1 MATIT
6 GTLNFDFETDKPIT
20 EEQFKN
26 FKRKINKMV
35 DDWEMMVYDA
45 ATESGFEADSIH
57 PILLDEL
64 ECDFETEE

>member
-1 MATIT
+1 
-6 GTLNFDFETDKPIT
+6 
-20 EEQFKN
+20 
-26 FKRKINKMV
+26 MV

-45 ATESGFEADSIH
+45 ANESGFEADSIH

>member
-6 GTLNFDFETDKPIT
+6 GTLNFDFETDKAIT

-26 FKRKINKMV
+26 FKRKINKIV

-45 ATESGFEADSIH
+45 ANESGFEADSFH
-57 PILLDEL
+57 PILLNEL

>member
-6 GTLNFDFETDKPIT
+6 GTVIIDFETDKHIT
-20 EEQFKN
+20 DAQFKG
-26 FKRKINKMV
+26 FKQKLNKLIE
-35 DDWEMMVYDA
+35 DWEMMVYDA
-45 ATESGFEADSIH
+45 AYECGFEADSVH